1 MKILVVDDNKNITS
15 SLEKYLKIK
24 GFEVSVCNDGYDGFE
39 LIKNSEWD
47 KVLLDLSMP
56 EFSGLDI
63 IENLEKNNVLK
74 DKNIILFTAS
84 SIPPSGGRRHARR
97 SAPACTPVRDAPDPC
112 ARGSLR
118 GPCGCPSAA
127 AFPA

>member
-1 MKILVVDDNKNITS
+1 MKILVVDDNKSITS

-24 GFEVSVCNDGYDGFE
+24 GFEVSICNDGEDGLE
-39 LIKNSEWD
+39 LIQNGEWD

-56 EFSGLDI
+56 EYGGLEI

-84 SIPPSGGRRHARR
+84 SVPDYVLEKLLKKDGIKTCLKKPISLAKIAETI
-97 SAPACTPVRDAPDPC
+97 SA
-112 ARGSLR
+112 
-118 GPCGCPSAA
+118 
-127 AFPA
+127 